1 MEHWVISSDG
11 DPEENAFLQKWVE
24 KMAGMTSLH
33 GFIWYNRVKN
43 PTFRGILVIM
53 FGFVIIGLPV
63 AMAVKL
69 VAMLQNPQVQ
79 NNIEFVNVDNITY
92 PNITVC
98 HTRYFD
104 KKIMEG
110 RFYNFCKIIV
120 LMRKLNNSIAYI

>member
-1 MEHWVISSDG
+1 MRKSRQYLRQELRYMEHWVISSDG

-24 KMAGMTSLH
+24 KMAGMTSLR

-92 PNITVC
+92 PNTK
-98 HTRYFD
+98 RA
-104 KKIMEG
+104 
-110 RFYNFCKIIV
+110 R
-120 LMRKLNNSIAYI
+120 LP